1 MQHFHLIIVVFLL
14 SLFGRLLDRYYMFF
28 FKYMH
33 AVLGDVLV
41 YMFIVHIINRL
52 FKLLVLRNVGT
63 ISLQSTTA
71 YTPLFSLYYDF
82 VFYVFYDD

>member
-1 MQHFHLIIVVFLL
+1 
-14 SLFGRLLDRYYMFF
+14 MFF